1 MLCLLIM
8 VIASGC
14 IIGNY
19 VKIDGEEITVEVAKT
34 TAEKQQGLMFRDEL
48 CDNCGMLFV
57 FDDEDKHSFW
67 MKNTRIPLDMIFID
81 SDFKVVD
88 VLHAVPCVEDPCKS
102 YVPDEEA
109 SYVLETNINK
119 FDESVIGKKMVIKY
133 S

>member
-1 MLCLLIM
+1 MLCLLIII
-8 VIASGC
+8 IATGC
-14 IIGNY
+14 ITGNY
-19 VKIDGEEITVEVAKT
+19 VKIDGEEIVVEVAKT
-34 TAEKQQGLMFRDEL
+34 ESEKQKGLMFRDEL